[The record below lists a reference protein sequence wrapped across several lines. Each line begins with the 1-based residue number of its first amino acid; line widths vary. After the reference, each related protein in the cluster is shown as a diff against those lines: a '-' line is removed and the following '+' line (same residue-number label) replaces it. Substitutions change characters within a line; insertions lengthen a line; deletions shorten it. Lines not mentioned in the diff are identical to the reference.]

1 MKKLFVLALLSIS
14 LSSFGQARRD
24 SLPPIKY
31 QDGSSLKGADYVA
44 TQLRLTDTTM
54 IISLEMLGKYADV
67 LKDKMLARQF
77 EHFVMGLNQVV
88 KQAIDEWER
97 SHKSPQFQ
105 SPNPKPK
112 QK

>member
-24 SLPPIKY
+24 SLPPITDSTRLLTI
-31 QDGSSLKGADYVA
+31 QDVIEFDAILQQKFTVRELGTYNELFQWWKQRIA
-44 TQLRLTDTTM
+44 LRAST
-54 IISLEMLGKYADV
+54 Y
-67 LKDKMLARQF
+67 
-77 EHFVMGLNQVV
+77 
-88 KQAIDEWER
+88 
-97 SHKSPQFQ
+97 Q